1 VAELI
6 DTIAYRRLAMSTTF
20 RQVYLNHKFLALTIS
35 AALFGLGG
43 QTAFA
48 QSAEEAVDEMV
59 LEEVTVT
66 GSRIRRQDENSASPV
81 QTLSEED
88 LRIDGSLTLGETLQH
103 LPSVGSSLNSN
114 GSAGTSHGSRSLNLR
129 SLGANRSL
137 VLVNGHRWVN
147 GAGTRGFRDFVDLN
161 TIPQVMIESV
171 EVLQDG
177 ATAIYG
183 ADAIAGV
190 VNMRTYQNFE
200 GGRARAY
207 YGTSS
212 EGDRD
217 TESLDLLL
225 GKTFGKSN
233 WMLALS
239 YVNEDPIY
247 TQDREI
253 SAIPLNG
260 LAVGTPEG
268 LFRES
273 SLAGVLPFP
282 IPSAGITRDPGT
294 DGSVLSN
301 WRAANTSTD
310 RFNRYHNN
318 YLVAPNE
325 LTSVYLQ
332 NLTEFD
338 NSMAFRM
345 EALYNKRESDQLF
358 SGPAA
363 VIRGGSRGFIIPNDP
378 RVNPF
383 GVTFSGSDFRIDNF
397 FEDVGQRD
405 NVQEVET
412 YRVGV
417 GLEGDLSNGW
427 FWDSFLSY
435 AKNEAVFTSLNQMD
449 LDKLALGMRA
459 CNPAGIT
466 ANISDLLAGCVPV
479 NMFNPLTADMV
490 DYINFT
496 SVDHNEAEQM
506 DFTFNIT
513 GDITE
518 LPAGALAFAAGYEY
532 RKEKG
537 LDTPDPYNNT
547 TPRVNTYQTTT
558 SAARDGTDGEYDLN
572 ELYVEF
578 DIPILSDRSGVEELS
593 IQLATRYSDYST
605 FGSTTNSKAGFIFR
619 PVDSLMFR
627 GTWAQGF
634 RAPSILE
641 LFEGLRE
648 TSVPV
653 IDPCS
658 GNGGNPSKPGC
669 ANVPSSYTQI
679 VGNAPATVGGN
690 PGLQPETSENISMGF
705 VLTPVSLEGA
715 SLTFDWYSIN
725 VKDTISAYG
734 GQNLLN
740 LCSNSGQRC
749 NFVRRDGSGEITNII
764 DGPINLNSTTVEGY
778 DIVGRY
784 AMDSRFGL
792 WDLSVSLS
800 RLTDFTEKSTL
811 NDGSVLIDDK
821 TGTAL
826 SRESYPEWKTLT
838 NLKWSNN
845 AWSALYSWRYIDNTV
860 EQADGA
866 DRKIHSMTY
875 HSLSGSYQFNDNWGF
890 RLGMDNIFDR
900 QPPSSLTNTN
910 INFDIATY
918 NAIGRFYYAQVTW
931 DFGI

>member
-1 VAELI
+1 
-6 DTIAYRRLAMSTTF
+6 MSTTF
-20 RQVYLNHKFLALTIS
+20 RHINYSRKLLSIS
-35 AALFGLGG
+35 IGIILFGAAGSSPLHA
-43 QTAFA
+43 QDSSDTAVE
-48 QSAEEAVDEMV
+48 QV
-59 LEEVTVT
+59 LEEVMVT
-66 GSRIRRQDENSASPV
+66 GSRIRRQDESSASPV

-114 GSAGTSHGSRSLNLR
+114 GSAGTSHGARSLNLR

-190 VNMRTYQNFE
+190 VNMRTYQDFE

-207 YGTSS
+207 YGVSS

-217 TESLDLLL
+217 TESVDLLL
-225 GKTFGKSN
+225 GKTFGSSN
-233 WMLALS
+233 WMLAVS

-247 TQDREI
+247 SQDREI

-273 SLAGVLPFP
+273 GLGAVVGFPVPSL
-282 IPSAGITRDPGT
+282 GITRDPGT
-294 DGSVLSN
+294 DGNVISN
-301 WRAANTSTD
+301 WRAANSND
-310 RFNRYHNN
+310 RFNRYNNN

-345 EALYNKRESDQLF
+345 EALYNERKSDQLF
-358 SGPAA
+358 SGAA
-363 VIRGGSRGFIIPNDP
+363 PVVRGGSRGFVIANDP

-383 GVTFSGSDFRIDNF
+383 GIPFSGSDFRIDNF
-397 FEDVGQRD
+397 FEDNGQRD

-427 FWDSFLSY
+427 FWDTFLSY
-435 AKNEAVFTSLNQMD
+435 AKNEATFSSLNQID
-449 LDKLALGMRA
+449 LDRLALGMRA
-459 CNPAGIT
+459 CDTTGISGD
-466 ANISDLLAGCVPV
+466 ISDIAAGCVPV
-479 NMFNPLTADMV
+479 NLFNPLTADMV
-490 DYINFT
+490 NYINYT
-496 SVDHNEAEQM
+496 GVDYNEAEQL

-513 GDITE
+513 GDVFE
-518 LPAGALAFAAGYEY
+518 MPAGQLAFAAGYEY

-537 LDTPDPYNNT
+537 LDTPDSYNNSS
-547 TPRVNTYQTTT
+547 PRVNTYRTTT
-558 SAARDGTDGEYDLN
+558 SAPRDGTDGEYDLN
-572 ELYVEF
+572 ELYLEL
-578 DIPILSDRSGVEELS
+578 DIPILSDRAAAQDFR

-605 FGSTTNSKAGFIFR
+605 FGGTTNSKAGFIFR
-619 PVDSLMFR
+619 PVDAVMFR

-658 GNGGNPSKPGC
+658 GNGGSPGLPGC
-669 ANVPSSYTQI
+669 SKVSPAYTQI
-679 VGNAPATVGGN
+679 AGNAPATVGGN
-690 PGLQPETSENISMGF
+690 PNLQPETSENLSFGF
-705 VLTPVSLEGA
+705 VLTPAALEGA
-715 SLTFDWYSIN
+715 SLTMDWYNIN
-725 VKDTISAYG
+725 VDDTISAYG
-734 GQNLLN
+734 AQNVLN
-740 LCSNSGQRC
+740 LCANSGQRC
-749 NFVRRDGSGEITNII
+749 NFVTRENSGEIANIV
-764 DGPINLNSTTVEGY
+764 DGPINLNSTKVEGY

-784 AMDSRFGL
+784 AMDSKVGL

-800 RLTDFTEKSTL
+800 RLLDFTEQSTL
-811 NDGSVLIDDK
+811 TDGSVLVDDK
-821 TGTAL
+821 TGRAF
-826 SRESYPEWKTLT
+826 SRESYPEWKSLT
-838 NLKWSNN
+838 SLKWNN
-845 AWSALYSWRYIDNTV
+845 DSWSAMYSWRYIDNTF
-860 EQADGA
+860 EFAKGE
-866 DRKIHSMTY
+866 DRKIHSMSY
-875 HSLSGSYQFNDNWGF
+875 HSLSGSYQLNDSWGF
-890 RLGMDNIFDR
+890 RLGVDNLFDR

-918 NAIGRFYYAQVTW
+918 SAIGRFYYAQVTW
-931 DFGI
+931 DFSI

>member
-1 VAELI
+1 
-6 DTIAYRRLAMSTTF
+6 MSSTF
-20 RQVYLNHKFLALTIS
+20 RHTHLSRKLLSLSIGLV
-35 AALFGLGG
+35 LFGATGG
-43 QTAFA
+43 APLLA
-48 QSAEEAVDEMV
+48 QSSSDTAVQQV

-66 GSRIRRQDENSASPV
+66 GSRIRRQDETSASPV

-114 GSAGTSHGSRSLNLR
+114 GSAGTSHGTRSLNLR

-217 TESLDLLL
+217 TESIDLLL
-225 GKTFGKSN
+225 GKTFGNSN
-233 WMLALS
+233 WMLAIS

-247 TQDREI
+247 TQDRAI

-273 SLAGVLPFP
+273 GLSGVVGFP
-282 IPSAGITRDPGT
+282 VPSAGITRDAGT
-294 DGSVLSN
+294 DGNVIGN
-301 WRAANTSTD
+301 WRAANTATD

-358 SGPAA
+358 NGAAA
-363 VIRGGSRGFIIPNDP
+363 VVRGGSRGFFIPADP

-383 GVTFSGSDFRIDNF
+383 GIPFAGSDFRIDNF
-397 FEDVGQRD
+397 FEDNGQRV

-427 FWDSFLSY
+427 FWDAFLSY
-435 AKNEAVFTSLNQMD
+435 AKNEAVFTARNQID

-459 CNPAGIT
+459 CDTTGIS
-466 ANISDLLAGCVPV
+466 ADISDLTAGCVPV
-479 NMFNPLTADMV
+479 NLFNPLTTDMV
-490 DYINFT
+490 NYINFT
-496 SVDHNEAEQM
+496 GVDYNEAEQM
-506 DFTFNIT
+506 DFTLNIT
-513 GDITE
+513 GDLFE
-518 LPAGALAFAAGYEY
+518 LPAGPLAFAAGYEY

-537 LDTPDPYNNT
+537 LDTPDSYNNSD
-547 TPRVNTYQTTT
+547 PRVNTYRTTT
-558 SAARDGTDGEYDLN
+558 SAPRDGTKGEYDLN
-572 ELYVEF
+572 EVYVEV
-578 DIPILSDRSGVEELS
+578 DIPILSDRSAMKDFR

-605 FGSTTNSKAGFIFR
+605 FGGTTNSKAGFIFR
-619 PVDSLMFR
+619 PTDAVMFR
-627 GTWAQGF
+627 GTWAEGF

-641 LFEGLRE
+641 MFEGLRE

-658 GNGGNPSKPGC
+658 GNGGSTGLPGC
-669 ANVPSSYTQI
+669 SKVPASYTQI
-679 VGNAPATVGGN
+679 ASNAPATVGGN
-690 PGLQPETSENISMGF
+690 PNLQPETSENLSFGI
-705 VLTPVSLEGA
+705 VLTPAALEGA
-715 SLTFDWYSIN
+715 SLTVDWFNID
-725 VKDTISAYG
+725 VDDTISAYG
-734 GQNLLN
+734 AQNVLN
-740 LCSNSGQRC
+740 LCANSGQRC
-749 NFVRRDGSGEITNII
+749 NFVKRDATGELVNIT
-764 DGPINLNSTTVEGY
+764 DGPINLNSTKVEGY

-784 AMDSRFGL
+784 AMDSSVGL
-792 WDLSVSLS
+792 WDLSVSVS
-800 RLTDFTEKSTL
+800 RLLDFTEVSTL
-811 NDGSVLIDDK
+811 TDGSLLVDDK
-821 TGTAL
+821 TGRAM
-826 SRESYPEWKTLT
+826 SRESYPKWKTMT
-838 NLKWSNN
+838 NLKWSQN
-845 AWSALYSWRYIDNTV
+845 AWSATYSWRYIDNTT
-860 EQADGA
+860 EFADGA

-875 HSLSGSYQFNDNWGF
+875 HSLSGNYQMNDSWGF
-890 RLGMDNIFDR
+890 RLGVDNLFDR
-900 QPPSSLTNTN
+900 QPPASLTNTN

-918 NAIGRFYYAQVTW
+918 SAIGRFYYAQVTW
-931 DFGI
+931 DFGL

>member
-1 VAELI
+1 MSNTVPNVSFSRKL
-6 DTIAYRRLAMSTTF
+6 LAIS
-20 RQVYLNHKFLALTIS
+20 IS
-35 AALFGLGG
+35 AALFS
-43 QTAFA
+43 FA
-48 QSAEEAVDEMV
+48 SPLLLAQAAEENVDEMI
-59 LEEVTVT
+59 LEEVMVT
-66 GSRIRRQDENSASPV
+66 GSRIRRQDEVSSSPV

-114 GSAGTSHGSRSLNLR
+114 GSAGTSHGARSLNLR

-200 GGRARAY
+200 GGRARIY

-217 TESLDLLL
+217 TSSADLLV
-225 GKTFGKSN
+225 GKNFGNSN
-233 WMLALS
+233 WMFALS

-247 TQDREI
+247 SQDRAI

-260 LAVGTPEG
+260 LSLGTPEG
-268 LFRES
+268 LFRENGLS
-273 SLAGVLPFP
+273 AVVGFPVPSL
-282 IPSAGITRDPGT
+282 GITRNPGS
-294 DGSVLSN
+294 DGNVISN
-301 WRAANTSTD
+301 WRAATSDDT
-310 RFNRYHNN
+310 FNRYYNN

-325 LTSVYLQ
+325 LTSAYLQ
-332 NLTEFD
+332 NITEFD

-345 EALYNKRESDQLF
+345 EALYNERESDQLF
-358 SGPAA
+358 SGAAA
-363 VIRGGSRGFIIPNDP
+363 VVRGGSRGFIIANDP

-383 GVTFSGSDFRIDNF
+383 GIPFSGSDFRIENF

-405 NVQEVET
+405 NVQKVET
-412 YRVGV
+412 YRIGV

-435 AKNEAVFTSLNQMD
+435 AKNEASFTSLNQID
-449 LDKLALGMRA
+449 LDRLALGMRA
-459 CNPAGIT
+459 CNPAGIGGD
-466 ANISDLLAGCVPV
+466 ISDLTAGCVPV
-479 NMFNPLTADMV
+479 NLFNPLTAEMV
-490 DYINFT
+490 DYINYT
-496 SVDHNEAEQM
+496 GVDHNEAEQL
-506 DFTFNIT
+506 DFTLNIT
-513 GDITE
+513 GDIME
-518 LPAGALAFAAGYEY
+518 LDAGPLAFAAGFEY

-537 LDTPDPYNNT
+537 LDTPDSYNNSA
-547 TPRVNTYQTTT
+547 PRVNTYRTTT
-558 SAARDGTDGEYDLN
+558 SAPRDGTDGEYDLN
-572 ELYVEF
+572 EFYVEL
-578 DIPILSDRSGVEELS
+578 DIPVLSGRTGVEEFS

-605 FGSTTNSKAGFIFR
+605 FGGTTNSKAGFIFR
-619 PVDSLMFR
+619 PVDALMFR
-627 GTWAQGF
+627 GTWAEGF

-658 GNGGNPSKPGC
+658 NNGGNPSLPGC
-669 ANVPSSYTQI
+669 AGVSSSYMQI
-679 VGNAPATVGGN
+679 AGNAPATVGGN
-690 PGLQPETSENISMGF
+690 PELQPETSENLSFGF
-705 VLTPVSLEGA
+705 VLTPAALEGA
-715 SLTFDWYSIN
+715 SLTVDWYNIN
-725 VKDTISAYG
+725 VDDTISSYG
-734 GQNLLN
+734 AQNLLN
-740 LCSNSGQRC
+740 LCASSGQRC
-749 NFVRRDGSGEITNII
+749 NFIRRESSGEISNIA
-764 DGPINLNSTTVEGY
+764 DGPINLNSTKVEGY

-784 AMDSRFGL
+784 AMDSGVGL
-792 WDLSVSLS
+792 WDFSVSLS
-800 RLTDFTEKSTL
+800 RLLDFTEQSTL
-811 NDGSVLIDDK
+811 TDGSVLVDDK
-821 TGTAL
+821 TGRAL

-838 NLKWSNN
+838 NLKWSRD
-845 AWSALYSWRYIDNTV
+845 AWSALYSWRYIDSTT
-860 EQADGA
+860 EFADGA
-866 DRKIHSMTY
+866 DRKIHSMSY
-875 HSLSGSYQFNDNWGF
+875 HSLSGSYQLNDSWGF
-890 RLGMDNIFDR
+890 RLGVDNLFDR

-918 NAIGRFYYAQVTW
+918 NAIGRFYYAQATW
-931 DFGI
+931 DFEI